1 MKIYTRGGD
10 GGQTRIYADKP
21 VKVAKS
27 DVILDCYGDIDE
39 LNSHVG
45 LLACY
50 CQSRDTDPDGAL
62 QETEWL
68 QQIQQN
74 LFQLGYAIS
83 ATSTLS
89 EADISA
95 LEQRIDALSES
106 LAPQRHFIL
115 PGGHVSAAQ
124 AHVCRT
130 VCRRAERTL
139 VAAGLAHPVPAT
151 TLAYINRLSDY
162 FFVLARSLNHNAGTS
177 DIQVPS
183 R

>member
-21 VKVAKS
+21 LKVEKS
-27 DVILDCYGDIDE
+27 DIILNCYGDIDE

-45 LLACY
+45 LLVSH
-50 CQSRDTDPDGAL
+50 CQTEQTLNNNVA
-62 QETEWL
+62 QEAKWL
-68 QQIQQN
+68 QQVQQN

-83 ATSTLS
+83 ATSSLTN
-89 EADISA
+89 DDVTA
-95 LEQRIDALSES
+95 LEQRIDVLSEL

-139 VAAGLAHPVPAT
+139 VAASQQHPVPAT

-162 FFVLARSLNHNAGTS
+162 FFILARSLNHASGTS